1 MLVPPE
7 LIRADAIDRR
17 REAERGRRR
26 RAALAASQVARTDP
40 DAAPLPSLCAHWYVA
55 LVAACDGGVS
65 LVESH
70 RSGAAD
76 SGGRSGTVAGRP
88 LSTTPDAGGP

>member
-40 DAAPLPSLCAHWYVA
+40 GRGAAAEPCAHWYVA
-55 LVAACDGGVS
+55 LVAALRRRRQPC
-65 LVESH
+65 
-70 RSGAAD
+70 
-76 SGGRSGTVAGRP
+76 
-88 LSTTPDAGGP
+88 